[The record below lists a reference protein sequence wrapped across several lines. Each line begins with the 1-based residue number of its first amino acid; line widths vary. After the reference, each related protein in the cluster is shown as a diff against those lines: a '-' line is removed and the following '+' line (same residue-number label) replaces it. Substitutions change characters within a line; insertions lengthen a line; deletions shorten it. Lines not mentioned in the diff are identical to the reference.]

1 METDFNQFWVA
12 KRDELIQAVNDAFL
26 FKPEEQTFETMKQ
39 TYALET
45 LERMAWQRQSNQAAH
60 LDGLKNYLLSL
71 PRYSMSKAGNQER
84 VTKEHHQYLAMTALR
99 HINTTEVKGDLRAS
113 TPDCSEDHVKVVPS
127 SQEMDELIDAA
138 MGLVSITVRLDKG
151 VFESLREEASNR
163 NIGIRTLLNTLISEH
178 AKNYASSV

>member
-1 METDFNQFWVA
+1 METDCNQAWIA
-12 KRDELIQAVNDAFL
+12 RRDKLIEAVNDAFL

-39 TYALET
+39 TYALEA
-45 LERMAWQRQSNQAAH
+45 LERMAWQRQINQAAH

-71 PRYSMSKAGNQER
+71 PYYSMSKVGNQER
-84 VTKEHHQYLAMTALR
+84 ATKEYHQYLAMTALH
-99 HINTTEVKGDLRAS
+99 HINTTEAKGELRAS

>member
-45 LERMAWQRQSNQAAH
+45 LERMAWQRQSNQAVH
-60 LDGLKNYLLSL
+60 LNGLKNYLLSL
-71 PRYSMSKAGNQER
+71 PQYSMSKAGNQER
-84 VTKEHHQYLAMTALR
+84 VTKEHHQYLAMIALR
-99 HINTTEVKGDLRAS
+99 HINAKEAKGDVYAS
-113 TPDCSEDHVKVVPS
+113 TPDCSEDHVMLVPS
-127 SQEMDELIDAA
+127 SKERDELIDAA
-138 MGLVSITVRLDKG
+138 MGLVSMTVRIDKG

-178 AKNYASSV
+178 AKNYANSM